1 MTLKIFNRAVVIG
14 AIVWLL
20 FMAPF
25 GFLALMQLM
34 FPAFATG
41 DIDMEARNRDLML
54 IALVALCLSILISG
68 VAARASANR
77 IFGSEMIQSTA
88 GSRSRFGFYVAS
100 GALVTLLGTLPLWW
114 WGFSFTEPIS
124 FLPVLGVLGLTG
136 AVGGALAFL
145 LARRSVKLSAPRV
158 DH

>member
-41 DIDMEARNRDLML
+41 DIDMEARNRDSML
-54 IALVALCLSILISG
+54 IPLVALGLSILISG

-77 IFGSEMIQSTA
+77 VFGSEMIQSTA
-88 GSRSRFGFYVAS
+88 RSRSRFGIYVAS
-100 GALVTLLGTLPLWW
+100 GALVPLLGTLPLWW
-114 WGFSFTEPIS
+114 RFFIEPIF
-124 FLPVLGVLGLTG
+124 FLPELGVFGLTG

-145 LARRSVKLSAPRV
+145 LSRRSVKLSAPRV